1 MSDIDWASGE
11 WTTPPVTH
19 EIKDDGLYVTARK
32 NSDAWRITSYGFI
45 HDSEHALLAPFEQ
58 DSAVEVSF
66 RLNFAAQF
74 DQAGVFIRHDETSW
88 IKAGI
93 EWSDG
98 QESVGAVVTRG
109 ESDWSL
115 SPTPGWDGR
124 LVTIRASR
132 SGNSVTIRARVDDEP
147 WLLVR
152 VAPLDPDAVVS
163 AGPFCCAPTRD
174 GLTVHFTSWRTTAPD
189 ASLHPES

>member
-1 MSDIDWASGE
+1 MNDIAWDAGK
-11 WTTPPVTH
+11 WTTPPERH

-32 NSDAWRITSYGFI
+32 HSDAWRITSYGFI

-66 RLNFAAQF
+66 RLNFSAQF
-74 DQAGVFIRHDETSW
+74 DQAGVFIRADETTW

-109 ESDWSL
+109 LSDWSL

-124 LVTIRASR
+124 LVTMRASR
-132 SGNSVTIRARVDDEP
+132 SGNALTIRARVDEEP
-147 WLLVR
+147 WRLVR
-152 VAPLDPDAVVS
+152 VAPLDPDVVVS
-163 AGPFCCAPTRD
+163 AGPFCCAPTRS
-174 GLTVHFTSWRTTAPD
+174 GLTVHFTSWRTTPPD
-189 ASLHPES
+189 VSLHPES